1 MIAIAQRRIGIMAG
15 VYGYLMTTNMANR
28 INRVLIILS
37 VVPATAFASDPTPLF
52 VLFVELPIL
61 VFSILFLVVC
71 FFAPKTGLVLVSL
84 LLLFSFVVLIWASGG
99 YLDTAGRFLVTSM
112 FVDIAGLVVAAK
124 KISDA
129 RQHQTGEDS

>member
-1 MIAIAQRRIGIMAG
+1 M
-15 VYGYLMTTNMANR
+15 VNR
-28 INRVLIILS
+28 FICVLIVFL

-61 VFSILFLVVC
+61 AFSILFLLVC

-84 LLLFSFVVLIWASGG
+84 LLLFSFVVLIWASRG